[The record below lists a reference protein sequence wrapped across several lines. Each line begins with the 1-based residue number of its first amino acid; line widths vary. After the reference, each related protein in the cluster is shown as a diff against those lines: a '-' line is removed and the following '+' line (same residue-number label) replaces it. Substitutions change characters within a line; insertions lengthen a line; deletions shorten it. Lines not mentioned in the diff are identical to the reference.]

1 MPTSDLL
8 SPQAAKAIE
17 YLLAVTYLLLFI
29 PFWRFVNG
37 ASPARASDLGWF
49 QVPDNVHLHRG
60 HSWARTFG
68 GAVAVGLDDFA
79 HKLIG
84 PVDGVQLPA
93 VGTALRQGQKAFTVV
108 VVGKPFDVVSPVDGN
123 VVAVN
128 ERACTHPTDAVRDP
142 YGTGWLLKVE
152 PRWLTANLKNLIS
165 GDSARRFL
173 HAAAEALSRRMSPEL
188 GIVLQD
194 GGAPVHGIA
203 REIDPAH
210 WDDLVRASLQG
221 DGRGTP

>member
-1 MPTSDLL
+1 MTENELL
-8 SPQAAKAIE
+8 SPHATKAIE
-17 YLLAVTYLLLFI
+17 YLLAVSYLLLFI

-37 ASPARASDLGWF
+37 ASVAQSFSLGWF
-49 QVPDNVHLHRG
+49 QVPENVHLHRG
-60 HSWARTFG
+60 HSWAKTFG

-84 PVDGVQLPA
+84 PLDAVEFPA
-93 VGTALRQGQKAFTVV
+93 VGTSLRQGQKAFTVV
-108 VVGKPFDVVSPVDGN
+108 SDGKHFDVVSPVDGN

-128 ERACTHPTDAVRDP
+128 EVVHAHPADAVRDP

-152 PRWLTANLKNLIS
+152 PRWLTANLKNLVS
-165 GDSARRFL
+165 GDAARRFL
-173 HAAAEALSRRMSPEL
+173 DAAAGALSGRMSPEL
-188 GIVLQD
+188 GVVLQD

-210 WDDLVRASLQG
+210 WDDVVRHYLKG
-221 DGRGTP
+221 E

>member
-1 MPTSDLL
+1 MPPSDLL
-8 SPQAAKAIE
+8 SPHATKAIE

-37 ASPARASDLGWF
+37 ASPAQAFALGWF

-60 HSWARTFG
+60 HSWVKTLN

-84 PVDGVQLPA
+84 PLDAFDLPA
-93 VGTALRQGQKAFTVV
+93 VGTALRQGQKAFAVV
-108 VVGKPFDVVSPVDGN
+108 ADGRNFDVISPVDGN

-128 ERACTHPTDAVRDP
+128 ERARTHPTDAVRDP
-142 YGTGWLLKVE
+142 YRAGWLLKVE

-165 GDSARRFL
+165 GNSARRFL
-173 HAAAEALSRRMSPEL
+173 DAAAETLSRRMSPEL
-188 GIVLQD
+188 GVVLQD
-194 GGAPVHGIA
+194 GGTPVLGIA

-210 WDDLVRASLQG
+210 WDDLVRASLRA
-221 DGRGTP
+221 D

>member
-1 MPTSDLL
+1 MNESDLL
-8 SPQAAKAIE
+8 SPHATKAIE
-17 YLLAVTYLLLFI
+17 YLLAVVYLLLFI

-37 ASPARASDLGWF
+37 ASATQAFTLGWF

-60 HSWARTFG
+60 HSWAKTLG
-68 GAVAVGLDDFA
+68 GWVTVGLDDFA

-84 PVDGVQLPA
+84 PVDAVHLPA

-108 VVGKPFDVVSPVDGN
+108 ADGKPFDVVSPVDGN
-123 VVAVN
+123 VVALN
-128 ERACTHPTDAVRDP
+128 EVARAHPADAVRDP

-152 PRWLTANLKNLIS
+152 PRWLTANLKNLFS

-173 HAAAEALSRRMSPEL
+173 DAAAEALSNRMSPEL
-188 GIVLQD
+188 GVVLQD
-194 GGAPVHGIA
+194 GGTPVHGIA

-210 WDDLVRASLQG
+210 WDDLVRRAL
-221 DGRGTP
+221 RGE

>member
-1 MPTSDLL
+1 MHESELL
-8 SPQAAKAIE
+8 SPHATKAVE

-37 ASPARASDLGWF
+37 ASAAQAFSFGWF

-60 HSWARTFG
+60 HSWAKALG

-84 PVDGVQLPA
+84 PLDALSLPA
-93 VGTALRQGQKAFTVV
+93 VGTAVRQGQKAFTVV
-108 VVGKPFDVVSPVDGN
+108 AEGKSFDVVSPVDGN
-123 VVAVN
+123 VIAVN
-128 ERACTHPTDAVRDP
+128 EVARAHPADAVRDP

-152 PRWLTANLKNLIS
+152 PRWLTANLKNLVS
-165 GDSARRFL
+165 GAAARRFL
-173 HAAAEALSRRMSPEL
+173 DAAAAALAGRMTPEL
-188 GIVLQD
+188 GVVLQD
-194 GGAPVHGIA
+194 GGTPIHGIA

-210 WDDLVRASLQG
+210 WDELVKKCLEG
-221 DGRGTP
+221 E

>member
-1 MPTSDLL
+1 MTEHELL
-8 SPQAAKAIE
+8 SPHATKAIE
-17 YLLAVTYLLLFI
+17 YLLAVSYLLLFV

-37 ASPARASDLGWF
+37 ATAAQAFTLGWF
-49 QVPDNVHLHRG
+49 QVPDGVHLHRG
-60 HSWARTFG
+60 HSWAKTFG

-84 PVDGVQLPA
+84 PVDALDLPA
-93 VGTALRQGQKAFTVV
+93 VGTSVRQGQKAFTVV
-108 VVGKPFDVVSPVDGN
+108 ADGKPFDVVSPVDGN

-128 ERACTHPTDAVRDP
+128 EVARANPADAVRDP

-152 PRWLTANLKNLIS
+152 PRWLTANLKNLVS

-173 HAAAEALSRRMSPEL
+173 DAAAEALSGRMSPEL
-188 GIVLQD
+188 GVVLQD

-210 WDDLVRASLQG
+210 WDDLVRSAL
-221 DGRGTP
+221 RGE

>member
-1 MPTSDLL
+1 MHESELL
-8 SPQAAKAIE
+8 SPHATKALE
-17 YLLAVTYLLLFI
+17 YLLAVSYLLLFI

-37 ASPARASDLGWF
+37 ASPAQAFSFGWF
-49 QVPDNVHLHRG
+49 HVPDNVHLHRG
-60 HSWARTFG
+60 HAWAKTLG

-84 PVDGVQLPA
+84 PVDDVRLPA

-108 VVGKPFDVVSPVDGN
+108 ADGKPFDVVSPVDGN

-128 ERACTHPTDAVRDP
+128 EVARAHPGDAVRDP

-152 PRWLTANLKNLIS
+152 PRWLTANLKNLVS
-165 GDSARRFL
+165 GDAARRFL
-173 HAAAEALSRRMSPEL
+173 DTAAAALSGRMTPEL
-188 GIVLQD
+188 GVVLQD

-210 WDDLVRASLQG
+210 WDDLVRSSLAG
-221 DGRGTP
+221 A

>member
-1 MPTSDLL
+1 MTEHELL
-8 SPQAAKAIE
+8 SPHATKAVE
-17 YLLAVTYLLLFI
+17 YLLAVAYLLLFI

-37 ASPARASDLGWF
+37 ATVAQAFALGWF
-49 QVPDNVHLHRG
+49 QVPDGVHLHRG
-60 HSWARTFG
+60 HSWAKTFG

-84 PVDGVQLPA
+84 PVDAVELPA
-93 VGTALRQGQKAFTVV
+93 VGTALRQGQKAFAVV
-108 VVGKPFDVVSPVDGN
+108 AGGKPFDVVSPVDGN

-128 ERACTHPTDAVRDP
+128 EVARANPADAVRDP

-152 PRWLTANLKNLIS
+152 PRWLTANLKNLLS

-173 HAAAEALSRRMSPEL
+173 DAAAEALSGRMTPEL
-188 GIVLQD
+188 GVVLQD
-194 GGAPVHGIA
+194 GGTPVHGIA

-210 WDDLVRASLQG
+210 WDDLVRSCLKGA
-221 DGRGTP
+221 